1 MINKMWV
8 TGVGAVGVIALLGGC
23 VSQYKKEET
32 QEQQAKTAP
41 VNCSTAEGDIRTLQ
55 SEKVNLAK
63 QIGAGVSMIVP
74 VGLVVGVATKT
85 EGEKYQVT
93 TGDYNKM
100 LDQKIAEIKQTC
112 HVS

>member
-1 MINKMWV
+1 MRNKGFL
-8 TGVGAVGVIALLGGC
+8 TCVGAVGMIALMGGC

-32 QEQQAKTAP
+32 QEQQAKQAP
-41 VNCSTAEGDIRTLQ
+41 VNCATAEGDIRTLQ
-55 SEKVNLAK
+55 AEKVNVGK
-63 QIGAGVSMIVP
+63 QIAAGVSMIAP
-74 VGLVVGVATKT
+74 VGLVVGVVTKT

-112 HVS
+112 HIS